1 MDSLTPEKQVEV
13 AYEETRVVPP
23 SKRSIHQDRR
33 DVLCD
38 DGINAHVKESKRGGS
53 DMSMSSSQT
62 SNVQYRSRSNS
73 PFVTTEQPSGYRTA
87 HLNGNTSYHVKEP
100 HTPTFK
106 SNNTYQG
113 SYLNKATCLCLN

>member
-38 DGINAHVKESKRGGS
+38 DGTNGHVKESKRGGS

-62 SNVQYRSRSNS
+62 SNAQYRSRSNS
-73 PFVTTEQPSGYRTA
+73 PFVTTEQPSGYRQ
-87 HLNGNTSYHVKEP
+87 
-100 HTPTFK
+100 HTWMVI
-106 SNNTYQG
+106 
-113 SYLNKATCLCLN
+113 LAIM